1 MIIFFF
7 IVILI
12 LLNGKDRRN
21 VIREMWLFNVEI
33 FDVLVVVKFII
44 GVKEL
49 FLEYMKKLEDE
60 KNFYCDILFFLE
72 FKDVYKEFFIKVL

>member
-49 FLEYMKKLEDE
+49 FLE
-60 KNFYCDILFFLE
+60 
-72 FKDVYKEFFIKVL
+72 